1 MSGIQDRLAEA
12 RAGDEGAFRE
22 LVADRRPELF
32 AHCYRMLGS
41 PQDAED
47 VTQEALVR
55 AWRGLPRFHGRS
67 SVRTW
72 LYKIATNACLDA
84 LGRRERRVLPA
95 DLGPAAEA
103 GEPLAAP
110 VTEAPW
116 LGPAPDAT
124 LGVADGRAAPEAR
137 YEQREAVELAFVAA
151 LQHIPP
157 NQRAALIL
165 RDVLGLS
172 ARETAEAV
180 GTSVA
185 AVNSA
190 LQHARARVEDRL
202 PGRTQQATL
211 RQLGDARLRA
221 LVEAYAQALEQGDLD
236 ALLDLL
242 TEDATWSMP
251 PYPTW
256 YAGHEALAGF
266 LRDGP
271 FTVRWRH
278 RPVGANGQIA
288 VAAYAWDE
296 AGGRYA
302 PYVID
307 VLELRG
313 TRIAAVTA
321 FIDASLFPA
330 FGLPPEG

>member
-1 MSGIQDRLAEA
+1 MTDLLTAA
-12 RAGDEGAFRE
+12 RDGDERAFRE
-22 LVADRRPELF
+22 LVADRRPELY

-55 AWRGLPRFHGRS
+55 AWRGLPRFEGRS
-67 SVRTW
+67 SVRSW
-72 LYKIATNACLDA
+72 LYRIATNACLDA

-116 LGPAPDAT
+116 LGPVPDGV
-124 LGVADGRAAPEAR
+124 LGLVDGRAGPEVR

-151 LQHIPP
+151 LQHVPP

-172 ARETAEAV
+172 AQEAADAV
-180 GTSVA
+180 GASVA

-190 LQHARARVEDRL
+190 LQHARARVEERL
-202 PGRTQQATL
+202 PERSQQATL
-211 RQLGDARLRA
+211 RELGDARLQELVDAYARA
-221 LVEAYAQALEQGDLD
+221 LEHGDLG
-236 ALLDLL
+236 AMLDLL
-242 TEDATWSMP
+242 GKDATWSMP

-256 YAGHEALAGF
+256 YRGRAALAGF
-266 LRDGP
+266 LRDAP

-278 RPVGANGQIA
+278 RRVSANGQVA
-288 VAAYAWDE
+288 VAGYQRDE
-296 AGGRYA
+296 ATGRYA

-313 TRIAAVTA
+313 DRIAAVTA
-321 FIDASLFPA
+321 FIDASLFPR
-330 FGLPPEG
+330 FGLPPEI